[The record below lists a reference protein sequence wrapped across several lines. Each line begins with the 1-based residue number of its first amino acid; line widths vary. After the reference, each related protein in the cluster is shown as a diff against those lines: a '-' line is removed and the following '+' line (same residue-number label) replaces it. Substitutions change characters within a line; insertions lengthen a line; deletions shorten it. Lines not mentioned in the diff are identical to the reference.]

1 MFTGIIQAKGSI
13 HEVHPSEKGAVLVI
27 NSDGLDLTDSN
38 VGDSI
43 AVNGVCLTATK
54 LKENFFTVDVSQ
66 ETLNCTT
73 FSELTKGQHVNLE
86 KSLRLNQGI
95 DGHLVSGH
103 VDGVGKVCS
112 VYSEG
117 ESTRLKIQVMT
128 DLMKYIAKKGSIC
141 INGVSLTVNSVIG
154 NIFDVNIVPHTL
166 SATTLGDLNEKSKV
180 NLEIDIIARH
190 VEQLISHKIDSGV
203 DLSALDKNEH
213 L

>member
-54 LKENFFTVDVSQ
+54 LKENFFTADVSQ

-203 DLSALDKNEH
+203 DLSALDKNEY